1 MRLQI
6 WLSSLTATPEPL
18 HSFTPTCS
26 PLSVALLR
34 QSCLKTVKGSR
45 SVGALKMKMRSGN
58 RPLAIA
64 SVRRLSRSECVP
76 KRTLISSTI
85 RSSKLCHLLVLAIFT
100 ICPSVQTN
108 PTEENN
114 FLMTMTEKSI
124 CAFAQYF
131 QCIIANSIDNETS
144 TVEKS
149 WSSNDNHCFEIMNE
163 KLEQNNNSQCGHIFN
178 RLEMANPLYDNVQL
192 SVKFSNSRTL
202 KIYFPRYRNSVFYI
216 LEIRNLKYD
225 EQRWKYAGVFRSDAI
240 EYPPPDLCN
249 SYEIRA
255 FTVLDNGTL
264 IFSAGQP
271 HYNVLPPEFSLTSF
285 NMKNLYLDK
294 VNNQVVA
301 HYAWSHPRGYRKE
314 DIKQYEVDIV
324 TVQCP
329 MMPLA
334 STPHYRTEIHDEG
347 ADLFITLAPETVAH
361 RCWYKVSI
369 RGESICGQVYTNT
382 IAVYLKLKCYA
393 VANYRCPPHEQKPRC
408 LNRIDFAPML
418 HNDVDYSIKLHWK
431 QPQRHPVYLH
441 LRWGPVKSVRILSS
455 GFSHNY
461 LGQLPPKKTYFD
473 SVYNWKIDHQTE
485 EHIKLEPNTT
495 SLELSHIHF
504 NQSYGVQ
511 QLCAVYNLEFKKPT
525 WRKVPL
531 TIVHCN
537 KSMVCDEPKA
547 DFNQTDEII
556 QEIAKS
562 VVQATQRT
570 GLFKSPNQRIDKWTP
585 EGDVQ
590 LRVRWELNANVPA
603 DIVQSY
609 QVNLVEKTPCQ
620 SMKTKHPA
628 ILQDST
634 AFEVTMIIYKEI
646 LQEQCQLNVQ
656 IKATVST
663 GIGSVQ
669 EFPLILTTAADN
681 LNNNRS
687 IFDLL
692 CFNWSGSCTSSVEN
706 SVQRVSVH
714 LPDPSEEFERE
725 ALKRRSILIRWG
737 ALEQLP
743 QQGHVFA
750 KFQPPVQSQLLNL
763 SETEFKFALP
773 MRRNETRSFGYE
785 IALVY
790 TDTLNSSSRSKTEPS
805 CSISLLQKCTSPDAD
820 QHSAYTNNTC
830 RAHFSF
836 FSSLIIT
843 TLAACMIC
851 KCCCWS

>member
-1 MRLQI
+1 MRTKTYADIIDHSQFQI
-6 WLSSLTATPEPL
+6 MR
-18 HSFTPTCS
+18 CS
-26 PLSVALLR
+26 V
-34 QSCLKTVKGSR
+34 Q
-45 SVGALKMKMRSGN
+45 
-58 RPLAIA
+58 
-64 SVRRLSRSECVP
+64 
-76 KRTLISSTI
+76 
-85 RSSKLCHLLVLAIFT
+85 HLLVLAIFT

>member
-6 WLSSLTATPEPL
+6 WLSSSTATSEPL
-18 HSFTPTCS
+18 
-26 PLSVALLR
+26 
-34 QSCLKTVKGSR
+34 
-45 SVGALKMKMRSGN
+45 N
-58 RPLAIA
+58 
-64 SVRRLSRSECVP
+64 
-76 KRTLISSTI
+76 SSTPPCYSLFGSAEAELPEDSKGFTFHWSVEDERF
-85 RSSKLCHLLVLAIFT
+85 RSCERTSSGMPLK
-100 ICPSVQTN
+100 
-108 PTEENN
+108 
-114 FLMTMTEKSI
+114 
-124 CAFAQYF
+124 
-131 QCIIANSIDNETS
+131 CIIANSRLNNETS
-144 TVEKS
+144 TIEKS
-149 WSSNDNHCFEIMNE
+149 WTSNDNHCFEIMNE
-163 KLEQNNNSQCGHIFN
+163 KLEQSNNTQCGQLFN
-178 RLEMANPLYDNVQL
+178 RLEMANPLYVKSNFTHMHILVTFQL
-192 SVKFSNSRTL
+192 T
-202 KIYFPRYRNSVFYI
+202 IYS
-216 LEIRNLKYD
+216 LAD
-225 EQRWKYAGVFRSDAI
+225 GVFRSDAI

-271 HYNVLPPEFSLTSF
+271 HYNVLPPEFSLSSF

-294 VNNQVVA
+294 MKNEVIA

-347 ADLFITLAPETVAH
+347 ADLYITLAPETVAH

-369 RGESICGQVYTNT
+369 RGESICSQVYTNT

-408 LNRIDFAPML
+408 LNRIDFEPII
-418 HNDVDYSIKLHWK
+418 HDNDMDYSIKLHWK
-431 QPQRHPVYLH
+431 QPQRRPVYLH
-441 LRWGPVKSVRILSS
+441 LRWGPVKSVRMLSS

-473 SVYNWKIDHQTE
+473 SVYNWKIDSQRE

-511 QLCAVYNLEFKKPT
+511 LCAVYNLEFKKPT

-537 KSMVCDEPKA
+537 ESMICDEPKA

-585 EGDVQ
+585 EGDMQ

-634 AFEVTMIIYKEI
+634 AFEVTMIIYKDI
-646 LQEQCQLNVQ
+646 LQERCELNVQ
-656 IKATVST
+656 VWCSFIFVITIRTTNGSFST
-663 GIGSVQ
+663 DQSY
-669 EFPLILTTAADN
+669 N
-681 LNNNRS
+681 
-687 IFDLL
+687 LL
-692 CFNWSGSCTSSVEN
+692 CFNWTGSCITSVEN
-706 SVQRVSVH
+706 SVQRVNVH

-763 SETEFKFALP
+763 SATEFTFALP
-773 MRRNETRSFGYE
+773 MKRNETRSFGYE

-790 TDTLNSSSRSKTEPS
+790 TDTLSSSSRSKTEPS
-805 CSISLLQKCTSPDAD
+805 CSISLLHKCTSLDAD
-820 QHSAYTNNTC
+820 QHSAYTNSYAC
-830 RAHFSF
+830 RAHLSF

-843 TLAACMIC
+843 TLAVYMIC
-851 KCCCWS
+851 KCCCSPYFN

>member
-1 MRLQI
+1 MR
-6 WLSSLTATPEPL
+6 
-18 HSFTPTCS
+18 CS
-26 PLSVALLR
+26 VQR
-34 QSCLKTVKGSR
+34 
-45 SVGALKMKMRSGN
+45 
-58 RPLAIA
+58 
-64 SVRRLSRSECVP
+64 
-76 KRTLISSTI
+76 
-85 RSSKLCHLLVLAIFT
+85 LLVLAIFT
-100 ICPSVQTN
+100 MCPSVQTN
-108 PTEENN
+108 PTEEND

-163 KLEQNNNSQCGHIFN
+163 KLEQNNNTQCGQIFN

-225 EQRWKYAGVFRSDAI
+225 AQSWKYAGVFQSDAI

-294 VNNQVVA
+294 MNNQVIA

-473 SVYNWKIDHQTE
+473 SVYNWKIDSQTE

-620 SMKTKHPA
+620 SMNTKHPA

-646 LQEQCQLNVQ
+646 LQERCQLNVQ

-681 LNNNRS
+681 LNNNRN
-687 IFDLL
+687 LL

-737 ALEQLP
+737 ALERLP

-763 SETEFKFALP
+763 SETEFKFALL

-820 QHSAYTNNTC
+820 ALHSAYTNNTC

-851 KCCCWS
+851 KCCCWSYFN

>member
-1 MRLQI
+1 MRTKTYADIIDHSQFQI
-6 WLSSLTATPEPL
+6 MR
-18 HSFTPTCS
+18 CS
-26 PLSVALLR
+26 V
-34 QSCLKTVKGSR
+34 Q
-45 SVGALKMKMRSGN
+45 
-58 RPLAIA
+58 
-64 SVRRLSRSECVP
+64 
-76 KRTLISSTI
+76 
-85 RSSKLCHLLVLAIFT
+85 HLLVLAIFT

-178 RLEMANPLYDNVQL
+178 RLEMANPLYVPISLICMHILVTFQL
-192 SVKFSNSRTL
+192 T
-202 KIYFPRYRNSVFYI
+202 IYS
-216 LEIRNLKYD
+216 LAD
-225 EQRWKYAGVFRSDAI
+225 GVFRSDAI

-656 IKATVST
+656 VRRSLFIFVQTYSDGSFST
-663 GIGSVQ
+663 DQSY
-669 EFPLILTTAADN
+669 N
-681 LNNNRS
+681 
-687 IFDLL
+687 LL

>member
-1 MRLQI
+1 MTINVHRDGL
-6 WLSSLTATPEPL
+6 LG
-18 HSFTPTCS
+18 S
-26 PLSVALLR
+26 PNYA
-34 QSCLKTVKGSR
+34 
-45 SVGALKMKMRSGN
+45 VG
-58 RPLAIA
+58 
-64 SVRRLSRSECVP
+64 
-76 KRTLISSTI
+76 
-85 RSSKLCHLLVLAIFT
+85 
-100 ICPSVQTN
+100 
-108 PTEENN
+108 TE
-114 FLMTMTEKSI
+114 
-124 CAFAQYF
+124 
-131 QCIIANSIDNETS
+131 CIIANSRLNNETS

-149 WSSNDNHCFEIMNE
+149 WTSNDNRCFEIMNE
-163 KLEQNNNSQCGHIFN
+163 KLEQSNNTQCGQLFN
-178 RLEMANPLYDNVQL
+178 RLEMANPLYVNSNFTHMHILVTFQLTIYSLADIIKCKYYFFGKRNAKICKSSNLFKTEKESQDLKVTSSTVYNVQL

-225 EQRWKYAGVFRSDAI
+225 AQSWKYAGVFRSDAI

-271 HYNVLPPEFSLTSF
+271 HYNVLPPEFSLSSF

-294 VNNQVVA
+294 MKNEVIA

-334 STPHYRTEIHDEG
+334 NTPHYRTEIHDEG
-347 ADLFITLAPETVAH
+347 ADLYITLAPETVAH

-369 RGESICGQVYTNT
+369 RGESICSQVYTNT

-408 LNRIDFAPML
+408 LNRIDFEPIIRDNAM
-418 HNDVDYSIKLHWK
+418 DYSIKLHWK
-431 QPQRHPVYLH
+431 QPQRRPVYLH
-441 LRWGPVKSVRILSS
+441 LRWGPVKSVRMLSS

-473 SVYNWKIDHQTE
+473 SVYNWKIDSQRE

-511 QLCAVYNLEFKKPT
+511 LCAVYNLEFKKPT

-537 KSMVCDEPKA
+537 ESMICDEPKA
-547 DFNQTDEII
+547 DFNQTDEIM

-570 GLFKSPNQRIDKWTP
+570 GLFKSPNQQIDKWTP
-585 EGDVQ
+585 EGDMQ
-590 LRVRWELNANVPA
+590 LRVRWELNANVPT

-634 AFEVTMIIYKEI
+634 AFEVTMIIYKDI
-646 LQEQCQLNVQ
+646 LQERCELNVQ
-656 IKATVST
+656 VWCSFIFVITIRTTNGSFST
-663 GIGSVQ
+663 DQSY
-669 EFPLILTTAADN
+669 N
-681 LNNNRS
+681 
-687 IFDLL
+687 LL
-692 CFNWSGSCTSSVEN
+692 CFNWTGSCTTSVEN
-706 SVQRVSVH
+706 SGQRVNVH

-750 KFQPPVQSQLLNL
+750 KFQPPVRSQLLNL
-763 SETEFKFALP
+763 SATEFKFALP
-773 MRRNETRSFGYE
+773 MKRNETRSFGYE

-790 TDTLNSSSRSKTEPS
+790 TDTLSSSSRSKTEPS
-805 CSISLLQKCTSPDAD
+805 CSINLLHKCTSPDAD
-820 QHSAYTNNTC
+820 QHSAYTNSYAC
-830 RAHFSF
+830 RAHLSF

-843 TLAACMIC
+843 TLAAYMIC
-851 KCCCWS
+851 KCCCSPYLN

>member
-6 WLSSLTATPEPL
+6 WLSSSTATSEPL
-18 HSFTPTCS
+18 
-26 PLSVALLR
+26 
-34 QSCLKTVKGSR
+34 
-45 SVGALKMKMRSGN
+45 N
-58 RPLAIA
+58 
-64 SVRRLSRSECVP
+64 
-76 KRTLISSTI
+76 SSTPPCYSLFGSAEAELPEDSKGFTFHWSVEDERF
-85 RSSKLCHLLVLAIFT
+85 RSCERTSSGMPLK
-100 ICPSVQTN
+100 
-108 PTEENN
+108 
-114 FLMTMTEKSI
+114 
-124 CAFAQYF
+124 
-131 QCIIANSIDNETS
+131 CIIANSRLNNETS
-144 TVEKS
+144 TIEKS
-149 WSSNDNHCFEIMNE
+149 WTSNDNHCFEIMNE
-163 KLEQNNNSQCGHIFN
+163 KLEQSNNTQCGQLFN
-178 RLEMANPLYDNVQL
+178 RLEMANPLYVKSNFTHMHILVTFQL
-192 SVKFSNSRTL
+192 TIYSLADIIKCKYYFFGKRNAKICKSSNLL
-202 KIYFPRYRNSVFYI
+202 KTEKESQ
-216 LEIRNLKYD
+216 NLKVPSST
-225 EQRWKYAGVFRSDAI
+225 GVFRSDAI

-271 HYNVLPPEFSLTSF
+271 HYNVLPPEFSLSSF

-294 VNNQVVA
+294 MKNEVIA

-347 ADLFITLAPETVAH
+347 ADLYITLAPETVAH

-369 RGESICGQVYTNT
+369 RGESICSQVYTNT

-408 LNRIDFAPML
+408 LNRIDFEPII
-418 HNDVDYSIKLHWK
+418 HDNDMDYSIKLHWK
-431 QPQRHPVYLH
+431 QPQRRPVYLH
-441 LRWGPVKSVRILSS
+441 LRWGPVKSVRMLSS

-473 SVYNWKIDHQTE
+473 SVYNWKIDSQRE

-511 QLCAVYNLEFKKPT
+511 LCAVYNLEFKKPT

-537 KSMVCDEPKA
+537 ESMICDEPKA

-585 EGDVQ
+585 EGDMQ

-634 AFEVTMIIYKEI
+634 AFEVTMIIYKDI
-646 LQEQCQLNVQ
+646 LQERCELNVQ
-656 IKATVST
+656 VWCSFIFVITIRTTNGSFST
-663 GIGSVQ
+663 DQSY
-669 EFPLILTTAADN
+669 N
-681 LNNNRS
+681 
-687 IFDLL
+687 LL
-692 CFNWSGSCTSSVEN
+692 CFNWTGSCITSVEN
-706 SVQRVSVH
+706 SVQRVNVH

-763 SETEFKFALP
+763 SATEFTFALP
-773 MRRNETRSFGYE
+773 MKRNETRSFGYE

-790 TDTLNSSSRSKTEPS
+790 TDTLSSSSRSKTEPS
-805 CSISLLQKCTSPDAD
+805 CSISLLHKCTSLDAD
-820 QHSAYTNNTC
+820 QHSAYTNSYAC
-830 RAHFSF
+830 RAHLSF

-843 TLAACMIC
+843 TLAVYMIC
-851 KCCCWS
+851 KCCCSPYFN

>member
-1 MRLQI
+1 MYADMVDHSQFQIMR
-6 WLSSLTATPEPL
+6 
-18 HSFTPTCS
+18 CS
-26 PLSVALLR
+26 VQR
-34 QSCLKTVKGSR
+34 
-45 SVGALKMKMRSGN
+45 
-58 RPLAIA
+58 
-64 SVRRLSRSECVP
+64 
-76 KRTLISSTI
+76 
-85 RSSKLCHLLVLAIFT
+85 LLVLAIFT
-100 ICPSVQTN
+100 MCPSVQTN
-108 PTEENN
+108 PTEEND

-163 KLEQNNNSQCGHIFN
+163 KLEQNNNNTQCGQIFN
-178 RLEMANPLYDNVQL
+178 SLEMANPLYDNVQL

-225 EQRWKYAGVFRSDAI
+225 AQSWKYAGVFRSDAI

-294 VNNQVVA
+294 MNNQVIA

-334 STPHYRTEIHDEG
+334 STPHYRTVC

-473 SVYNWKIDHQTE
+473 SVYNWKIDSQTE

-504 NQSYGVQ
+504 NQSYGV

-620 SMKTKHPA
+620 SMNTKHPA

-646 LQEQCQLNVQ
+646 LQERCQLNVQ

-763 SETEFKFALP
+763 SETEFKFALL

-851 KCCCWS
+851 KCCCWSYFN

>member
-1 MRLQI
+1 
-6 WLSSLTATPEPL
+6 
-18 HSFTPTCS
+18 
-26 PLSVALLR
+26 
-34 QSCLKTVKGSR
+34 
-45 SVGALKMKMRSGN
+45 
-58 RPLAIA
+58 LAIA
-64 SVRRLSRSECVP
+64 SVRRLSNTESGP
-76 KRTLISSTI
+76 KRTLIYIYIYIVDQSQLQIMRGSI
-85 RSSKLCHLLVLAIFT
+85 QRLLVLVIFT
-100 ICPSVQTN
+100 MCPSVETS
-108 PTEENN
+108 PTEEND
-114 FLMTMTEKSI
+114 FLMSMTEKSI

-131 QCIIANSIDNETS
+131 QCIIANSRLNNETS

-149 WSSNDNHCFEIMNE
+149 WTSNDNRCFEIMNE
-163 KLEQNNNSQCGHIFN
+163 KLEQSNNTQCGQLFN

-225 EQRWKYAGVFRSDAI
+225 AQSWKYAGVFRSDAI

-271 HYNVLPPEFSLTSF
+271 HYNVLPPEFSLSSF

-294 VNNQVVA
+294 MKNEVIA

-334 STPHYRTEIHDEG
+334 NTPHYRTEIHDEG
-347 ADLFITLAPETVAH
+347 ADLYITLAPETVAH

-369 RGESICGQVYTNT
+369 QGESICSQVYTNT

-408 LNRIDFAPML
+408 LNRIDFEPIIHDNAM
-418 HNDVDYSIKLHWK
+418 DYSIKLHWK
-431 QPQRHPVYLH
+431 QPQRRPVYLH
-441 LRWGPVKSVRILSS
+441 LRWGPVKSVRMLSS

-473 SVYNWKIDHQTE
+473 SVYNWKIDSQRE

-511 QLCAVYNLEFKKPT
+511 LCAVYNLEFKKPT

-537 KSMVCDEPKA
+537 ESMICDEPKA
-547 DFNQTDEII
+547 DFNQTDEIM

-570 GLFKSPNQRIDKWTP
+570 GLFKSPNQQIDKWTP
-585 EGDVQ
+585 EGDMQ

-634 AFEVTMIIYKEI
+634 AFEVTMIIYKDI
-646 LQEQCQLNVQ
+646 LQERCELNVQ

-669 EFPLILTTAADN
+669 EFPLMLTTTADN
-681 LNNNRS
+681 LNNNRN
-687 IFDLL
+687 LL
-692 CFNWSGSCTSSVEN
+692 CFNWTGSCTTSVEN
-706 SVQRVSVH
+706 SGQRVNVH

-763 SETEFKFALP
+763 SATEFKFALP
-773 MRRNETRSFGYE
+773 MERNETRSFGYE

-790 TDTLNSSSRSKTEPS
+790 TDTLSSSSRSKTEPS
-805 CSISLLQKCTSPDAD
+805 CSINLLHKCTSPDAD
-820 QHSAYTNNTC
+820 QHSAYTNSYAC
-830 RAHFSF
+830 RAHLSF

-843 TLAACMIC
+843 TLAAYMIC
-851 KCCCWS
+851 KCCCSPYLN